1 MRRAAA
7 VPGYDSFYFFFN
19 ETDGENSAVD
29 PIFSAPPGLAGGDGR
44 LPHPMT
50 SILRTGVGQFGAGVR
65 LASPRGPF
73 LCIGHFFRR
82 TNCRLHRRTAAGYA
96 STS

>member
-65 LASPRGPF
+65 LASGA
-73 LCIGHFFRR
+73 LSLYR
-82 TNCRLHRRTAAGYA
+82 TLLPPDQLSLASANSCRIC
-96 STS
+96 